1 MLLKPEFHYD
11 LGTIIMVGKMHT
23 AQFSTGIS
31 TQACAEWTTTLF
43 SVPHLLDRGKQDGER
58 SLMLLIT
65 AARISI
71 KLSISIRRTKTF
83 VLLVLVLSLCL
94 CGCAIR
100 RFFSEYR
107 EGRMIVRY
115 IVTASIGFASHSIPG
130 KIACKAQTTFASTG
144 D

>member
-1 MLLKPEFHYD
+1 
-11 LGTIIMVGKMHT
+11 MVGKMHT

-58 SLMLLIT
+58 SLVLLIT
-65 AARISI
+65 AARVSV

-94 CGCAIR
+94 CGSAIR

-130 KIACKAQTTFASTG
+130 KIAV
-144 D
+144 

>member
-43 SVPHLLDRGKQDGER
+43 SVPHLDRGKQDGER

-65 AARISI
+65 AARIST

-94 CGCAIR
+94 CGSAIR